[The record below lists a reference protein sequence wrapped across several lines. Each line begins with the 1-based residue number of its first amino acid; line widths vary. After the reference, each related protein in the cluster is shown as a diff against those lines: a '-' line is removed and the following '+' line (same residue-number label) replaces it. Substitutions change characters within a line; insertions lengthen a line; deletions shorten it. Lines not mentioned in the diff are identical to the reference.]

1 MAPSFSSTHSGDS
14 SGQLP
19 DSQSQTTFSST
30 GSDVASI
37 HTFGPREKSPCKVLI
52 VGAGVGGLMLALC
65 LERAGIDYILLER
78 TQQLPVPKTTIQ
90 LGPNTLRV
98 IEQLGLLDEVMQF
111 AKPVSGLTLMKHNM
125 TVSGRIDALLYKERY
140 GHYASIVLR
149 SEFLRI
155 LISHLP
161 QGKVLW
167 GKYVLEIVNGNAG
180 VQVRC
185 SNGYVEEADIIIGAD
200 GAYSAVRQNIYRTMK
215 TKNLLPKS
223 DQEPLKHTL
232 NAIIGISQPLDGS
245 RFPVAYQQFC
255 EASVVVGKD
264 PSYSLWLSPLTNNRM
279 FWSVSGDL
287 LKPEDGDNT
296 NFKQSEFGP
305 EAVDAVCGLIQD
317 LELPWGGTLADL
329 IECTQRDHMTKIM
342 VEEKQFKT
350 WHYGRVALIGE
361 ACHKFP
367 PFSGQGAEQAI
378 MDAIYLANHLYR
390 LDDVPVHED
399 YLKIFESYQRRRSPL
414 VKDAAQMTN
423 AMTHLMNTQGVSAD
437 VKRKVLFS
445 LPDWLKNVGA
455 DKLQVRPLLDFLAPV
470 DDRGKKAVKS
480 SNVM

>member
-30 GSDVASI
+30 SSDIASI

-65 LERAGIDYILLER
+65 LERAGIDYVLLER

-90 LGPNTLRV
+90 LGPNTLRAM
-98 IEQLGLLDEVMQF
+98 EQLGLLDEVMQI

-125 TVSGRIDALLYKERY
+125 TVSGRIDTLFFKERY
-140 GHYASIVLR
+140 GHYSSIVLR
-149 SEFLRI
+149 SDFLRI

-185 SNGYVEEADIIIGAD
+185 SNGYIEEADIIIGAD

-232 NAIIGISQPLDGS
+232 NAIIGISRPLDGS

-255 EASVVVGKD
+255 ETSLVIGKD
-264 PSYSLWLSPLTNNRM
+264 PLYSLWLCPIANNQLV
-279 FWSVSGDL
+279 WSVSGDL

-361 ACHKFP
+361 
-367 PFSGQGAEQAI
+367 GQGAEQAI

-414 VKDAAQMTN
+414 VKDAAQMTHSM
-423 AMTHLMNTQGVSAD
+423 AHLMNTQGVSAD

-480 SNVM
+480 SNVL

>member
-1 MAPSFSSTHSGDS
+1 MAPSFRSTHSSDS
-14 SGQLP
+14 SGQPPASL
-19 DSQSQTTFSST
+19 SQTTFSST
-30 GSDVASI
+30 SSDVTSI

-52 VGAGVGGLMLALC
+52 VGAGVGGLVLALC

-90 LGPNTLRV
+90 LGPNTLRA
-98 IEQLGLLDEVMQF
+98 IEQLGLLDEVMQV

-125 TVSGRIDALLYKERY
+125 TVSGRIDTLFCKERY
-140 GHYASIVLR
+140 GHYSCVLQR

-167 GKYVLEIVNGNAG
+167 GKYVLEIVNGDAG

-223 DQEPLKHTL
+223 DEEPLKHSL
-232 NAIIGISQPLDGS
+232 NAIIGITQPLDGS
-245 RFPVAYQQFC
+245 RFPVAYQQFS
-255 EASVVVGKD
+255 EVTVVVGKD
-264 PSYSLWLSPLTNNRM
+264 PLYSLWLSPIVNNRVV
-279 FWSVSGDL
+279 WSVSGEL

-305 EAVDAVCGLIQD
+305 EAIDAVCGLIQD
-317 LELPWGGTLADL
+317 LEIPWGGTMADL

-361 ACHKFP
+361 
-367 PFSGQGAEQAI
+367 GQGAEQAI

-390 LDDVPVHED
+390 LDETPVHED
-399 YLKIFESYQRRRSPL
+399 YVKIFEGYQRRRAPL
-414 VKDAAQMTN
+414 VKNAVQMTQSL
-423 AMTHLMNTQGVSAD
+423 THLMNTQGLSAD
-437 VKRKVLFS
+437 VKRKVMFS
-445 LPDWLKNVGA
+445 LPDWLKAAGA
-455 DKLQVRPLLDFLAPV
+455 DKLQVRPLLDYLAPV
-470 DDRGKKAVKS
+470 DDRGKKSVKS
-480 SNVM
+480 SNIM